1 MPTGRMVTPP
11 TLSTATPTERTATT
25 RTATTRTAT
34 QTAPTPNTPKKEGS
48 ARPAHFQSL
57 ERCVGDIETFFDK
70 HWNDSPLLRPP
81 LDDGSFDDLASLDDL
96 DHMIASTGVHASNL
110 RMVKSGQAL
119 PVTSYTASPGKKSRS
134 NERQVSGSLV
144 YDRFDE
150 GATIVLESLH
160 RYWLPLTDFCRDLE
174 LSLGHRLQVNA
185 YITPPGSQGF
195 DVHQDTHDV
204 FVLQVSGSKHWIV
217 YDRDDP
223 ELLLIDEEI
232 ERGSAL
238 YVPKGFPH
246 AASAGRRAS
255 AHLTVGI
262 LTHDSIDIVREIATL
277 AERES
282 VFSERLP
289 RDVTSDPDALRASVL
304 GHVEDLRAWLD
315 TIDVDRLT
323 QRVARRMMSTSQPIV
338 RGQLSQLVRLDDLN
352 EQTVVVR
359 RRGATCALFP
369 DADSVRVLLSDREL
383 EMPLATRPAI
393 EEIASRERLRVRDLH
408 QHLTPESALV
418 LVRRLIREGLLRVD
432 ADD

>member
-1 MPTGRMVTPP
+1 MTPP
-11 TLSTATPTERTATT
+11 TTWTATP
-25 RTATTRTAT
+25 
-34 QTAPTPNTPKKEGS
+34 TAPTPNKEGS
-48 ARPAHFQSL
+48 PQPAYIRSL

-70 HWNDSPLLRPP
+70 HWNVAPLLRPP
-81 LDDGSFDDLASLDDL
+81 LDDEAFDDLASLTDI
-96 DHMIASTGVHASNL
+96 DHMVASIGMHAANL

-119 PVTSYTASPGKKSRS
+119 PVTAYSVPPANKSRS
-134 NERQVSGSLV
+134 SDRQVSGPLV

-232 ERGSAL
+232 ECGSAL

-246 AASAGRRAS
+246 AASAGRLAS
-255 AHLTVGI
+255 AHLTVGV
-262 LTHDSIDIVREIATL
+262 LTHDSTDIVREITKL
-277 AERES
+277 AEKDQA
-282 VFSERLP
+282 FNERLP
-289 RDVTSDPDALRASVL
+289 SDATSDPEALRALVL
-304 GHVEDLRAWLD
+304 RHVDDLRAWLD
-315 TIDVDRLT
+315 GIDVDRLT
-323 QRVARRMMSTSQPIV
+323 QRVARRVMSTSQPIV
-338 RGQLSQLVRLDDLN
+338 RGQLIELARLNDLD
-352 EQTVVVR
+352 EHTEVVR

-369 DADSVRVLLSDREL
+369 GEECLQVLLSDREL
-383 EMPLATRPAI
+383 EMPLAAGPAM
-393 EEIASRERLRVRDLH
+393 EEIASRERFHARDLH
-408 QHLTPESALV
+408 PFLTPESALV
-418 LVRRLIREGLLRVD
+418 LVKRLIREGLLRVD
-432 ADD
+432 VDV

>member
-1 MPTGRMVTPP
+1 MTPA
-11 TLSTATPTERTATT
+11 TKWTATP
-25 RTATTRTAT
+25 
-34 QTAPTPNTPKKEGS
+34 TAPTPNGEDS
-48 ARPAHFQSL
+48 APPIYLQSL
-57 ERCVGDIETFFDK
+57 ERCVGHIETFFVK
-70 HWNDSPLLRPP
+70 HWNRAPLLLPP
-81 LDDGSFDDLASLDDL
+81 IEDEAFDDLASLDDL
-96 DHMIASTGVHASNL
+96 DHMVASIGIHASNL

-119 PVTSYTASPGKKSRS
+119 PVTSYTVPPAKKSRS
-134 NERQVSGSLV
+134 SERQVSGTLV

-217 YDRDDP
+217 CDRDDP

-238 YVPKGFPH
+238 YVPRGFPH

-262 LTHDSIDIVREIATL
+262 LTHDSTDIAREIAKL
-277 AERES
+277 AEKEP

-289 RDVTSDPDALRASVL
+289 SDATSDPEALRASVL
-304 GHVEDLRAWLD
+304 RHVEDLRAWLD
-315 TIDVDRLT
+315 RIDVDLLT
-323 QRVARRMMSTSQPIV
+323 QRVARRIMSTSQPIA
-338 RGQLSQLVRLDDLN
+338 RAAQ
-352 EQTVVVR
+352 
-359 RRGATCALFP
+359 
-369 DADSVRVLLSDREL
+369 
-383 EMPLATRPAI
+383 
-393 EEIASRERLRVRDLH
+393 
-408 QHLTPESALV
+408 
-418 LVRRLIREGLLRVD
+418 
-432 ADD
+432 

>member
-1 MPTGRMVTPP
+1 MPTEQTVTPP
-11 TLSTATPTERTATT
+11 TPSTATPTELTATPP
-25 RTATTRTAT
+25 TTRTAT
-34 QTAPTPNTPKKEGS
+34 QTAPTPNKEDS
-48 ARPAHFQSL
+48 ARPAHIPSL
-57 ERCVGDIETFFDK
+57 ERCVGDVETFFDK
-70 HWNDSPLLRPP
+70 HWNESPLLRPP
-81 LDDGSFDDLASLDDL
+81 LGDDAFDDLASLDDL
-96 DHMIASTGVHASNL
+96 DHMIASTGMHASSL
-110 RMVKSGQAL
+110 RMVKSGQVL
-119 PVTSYTASPGKKSRS
+119 PVTAYTAPPGKKSRS
-134 NERQVSGSLV
+134 LERQVIGPLV

-223 ELLLIDEEI
+223 ELSLIDEEI

-262 LTHDSIDIVREIATL
+262 LPHDSIDIVREIAKL
-277 AERES
+277 AEKEP

-304 GHVEDLRAWLD
+304 GHVENLRAWLD

-323 QRVARRMMSTSQPIV
+323 QRVARRIMSTSQPIV
-338 RGQLSQLVRLDDLN
+338 RGQLRQLARLADLN
-352 EQTVVVR
+352 EQTFVVR

-369 DADSVRVLLSDREL
+369 REESLHVLLSDREL
-383 EMPLATRPAI
+383 EMPLAAKPAM
-393 EEIASRERLRVRDLH
+393 EEIARRERFAARDLH
-408 QHLTPESALV
+408 QFLIPESALV
-418 LVRRLIREGLLRVD
+418 LVKRLIREGLLQVD
-432 ADD
+432 VDD

>member
-1 MPTGRMVTPP
+1 MV
-11 TLSTATPTERTATT
+11 
-25 RTATTRTAT
+25 
-34 QTAPTPNTPKKEGS
+34 
-48 ARPAHFQSL
+48 
-57 ERCVGDIETFFDK
+57 
-70 HWNDSPLLRPP
+70 
-81 LDDGSFDDLASLDDL
+81 AS
-96 DHMIASTGVHASNL
+96 IGIHASNL
-110 RMVKSGQAL
+110 RMVKSGQTL
-119 PVTSYTASPGKKSRS
+119 PVTAYTVPPAKRSRS
-134 NERQVSGSLV
+134 SERQVSGTLV

-195 DVHQDTHDV
+195 DVHRDTHDV

-262 LTHDSIDIVREIATL
+262 LTHDSIDIVREIAKL
-277 AERES
+277 AEKEP

-289 RDVTSDPDALRASVL
+289 SDATSDPEALRASVL
-304 GHVEDLRAWLD
+304 SHVEELRAWLD
-315 TIDVDRLT
+315 GIDVDLLT
-323 QRVARRMMSTSQPIV
+323 QRVARRIMSTSQPIV
-338 RGQLSQLVRLDDLN
+338 RGQLRQLARLNDLD
-352 EQTVVVR
+352 EQTMIVR
-359 RRGATCALFP
+359 RVGATCALFP
-369 DADSVRVLLSDREL
+369 GEQSLQVLLSDREL
-383 EMPLATRPAI
+383 EMPLAARPAM
-393 EEIASRERLRVRDLH
+393 EEIAGRERFQARDLH
-408 QHLTPESALV
+408 RFLTPESALV
-418 LVRRLIREGLLRVD
+418 LVKRLIREGLLQVD
-432 ADD
+432 VDD

>member
-1 MPTGRMVTPP
+1 MPTERTVTPP
-11 TLSTATPTERTATT
+11 TLSTVTPTVLTATPPIK
-25 RTATTRTAT
+25 RTAT
-34 QTAPTPNTPKKEGS
+34 QTAPTPNKEGS
-48 ARPAHFQSL
+48 GRPAHFQSL
-57 ERCVGDIETFFDK
+57 ERCVGDIETFLNK
-70 HWNDSPLLRPP
+70 HWGQTPLLRPL
-81 LDDGSFDDLASLDDL
+81 LDDEGFDDLASFDDL
-96 DHMIASTGVHASNL
+96 DHMVASTGVHASNL

-119 PVTSYTASPGKKSRS
+119 PVTAYTVPPANKSRS
-134 NERQVSGSLV
+134 LERQVSGPLV
-144 YDRFDE
+144 YERFAE

-223 ELLLIDEEI
+223 QLLLIDEEI

-246 AASAGRRAS
+246 AASAGRRTS

-262 LTHDSIDIVREIATL
+262 LTHDSIDIVREIAKL
-277 AERES
+277 AEKEP

-289 RDVTSDPDALRASVL
+289 CAVTSDPDALRALVL
-304 GHVEDLRAWLD
+304 DHVEDLRAWLD

-323 QRVARRMMSTSQPIV
+323 QRVARRVMSTSQPIV
-338 RGQLSQLVRLDDLN
+338 RGQLRQLAGLDDLD
-352 EQTVVVR
+352 EQTLVVR
-359 RRGATCALFP
+359 RQGATCALFP
-369 DADSVRVLLSDREL
+369 DEESLRVLLSDREL
-383 EMPLATRPAI
+383 EMPLAAKPAM
-393 EEIASRERLRVRDLH
+393 EELVRREHFRVRDLH
-408 QHLTPESALV
+408 QFLTPESAFV
-418 LVRRLIREGLLRVD
+418 LVKRLIREGLLQVD
-432 ADD
+432 LDD